1 MTGGAGYIKRG
12 ARAALSFI
20 DTIGLLMG
28 RRPWT
33 TGLLLLA
40 VACAPA
46 RPERRLAAASI
57 FPLYDV
63 ARRVAGD
70 RTPVELVLP
79 PGQTTHVFDPRPRDV
94 ARLADARLVFAVGL
108 GLDGWLG
115 SIVKSAGGDRAR
127 IVELGPSVDPLRV
140 PERILMAMGPDHPS
154 GPGSPDPHFWMDPV
168 RMQRATGLMAEALD
182 ALDPEG
188 ASGYRA
194 RSEEVRRS
202 LALLHEEIARRA
214 AGWKRRKIVTFH
226 ASMLYFAD
234 RYGLEVTA
242 VVEPRPN
249 QEPTP
254 HYLAELLEIVRG
266 EAPAALFSEPQMD
279 PRPARVLAADTGL
292 PLYELDPVGG
302 GPGVDSYE
310 KLLRHDADVL
320 EKALR

>member
-1 MTGGAGYIKRG
+1 
-12 ARAALSFI
+12 
-20 DTIGLLMG
+20 MG
-28 RRPWT
+28 RRLAT
-33 TGLLLLA
+33 TALLVLLA
-40 VACAPA
+40 ACAPA

-108 GLDGWLG
+108 GLDTWLG
-115 SIVKSAGGDRAR
+115 SIVKSAGGGRAR
-127 IVELGPSVDPLRV
+127 IVALGPSLDPLRV
-140 PERILMAMGPDHPS
+140 PERILRTMGPDAR
-154 GPGSPDPHFWMDPV
+154 GPGSLDPHFWMDPV
-168 RMQRATGLMAEALD
+168 RMQRAAGLMTEALCE
-182 ALDPEG
+182 LDPEG
-188 ASGYRA
+188 SSGYRA
-194 RSEEVRRS
+194 RSQEVQRS

-214 AGWKRRKIVTFH
+214 SGWKRRKIVTFH

-242 VVEPRPN
+242 VVEPRPD

-254 HYLAELLEIVRG
+254 HYLAELLETVRR

-279 PRPARVLAADTGL
+279 PRPARVLAAETGL

-310 KLLRHDADVL
+310 KLLRHDVDVL
-320 EKALR
+320 DEALR